1 MFPIGPTEVNY
12 NPVTVTLDPDQTTGM
27 MATVRVDPVF
37 YSDRIDPLASVF
49 RAWTVIPD
57 CFPGSLAFQWSG
69 WEEGPDFNR
78 NDASVYTAGYYE
90 DLEIPTGGMASGTDP
105 YAISTTGELPCVQYS
120 KNEFIV
126 SNAKIFSAAPEF
138 TAPAFYLRQN
148 EPNPFSKSTT
158 IRYSIP
164 EAASVQLTIYDALGR
179 EVEKLVDERQTAGIY
194 ERDWNPAGLP
204 PGVYVCRLQAGNRI
218 AVRTMIRGSH

>member
-1 MFPIGPTEVNY
+1 M
-12 NPVTVTLDPDQTTGM
+12 
-27 MATVRVDPVF
+27 
-37 YSDRIDPLASVF
+37 
-49 RAWTVIPD
+49 
-57 CFPGSLAFQWSG
+57 
-69 WEEGPDFNR
+69 
-78 NDASVYTAGYYE
+78 
-90 DLEIPTGGMASGTDP
+90 
-105 YAISTTGELPCVQYS
+105 QYS